1 MQVPDRLCRSARGRE
16 DQILVDD
23 EMCPQGDGEE
33 HTKEGRRGSP
43 KDQGQSII
51 LGHTAL
57 THEAHTVHCRNGGD
71 ESGGETSGGG
81 GGGLAGGVL
90 AGAEGVSGETG
101 QGLKNDEAENGAP
114 EGGAEGPADLQ
125 SDVEVG
131 GCDDTSEK
139 GADDSCA
146 PVRG

>member
-1 MQVPDRLCRSARGRE
+1 MQVPDRLCCSARGRE

-23 EMCPQGDGEE
+23 EMRPQGDRKE
-33 HTKEGRRGSP
+33 HTKESCRRSP
-43 KDQGQSII
+43 KDQGQSVI

-57 THEAHTVHCRNGGD
+57 THEAHTVHSRNGGD

-90 AGAEGVSGETG
+90 ARTEGVSGETG
-101 QGLKNDEAENGAP
+101 QGLEDDEAENGAP
-114 EGGAEGPADLQ
+114 EGGPEGPADLQ

-131 GCDDTSEK
+131 GSNDASEER
-139 GADDSCA
+139 ADDSCA